1 MASQRIVMLI
11 PGGIGDQILIFPTL
25 ADLRGHYPQAE
36 IDVVVE
42 PRSQAA
48 YEVNAVVNQVLTF
61 PFRAKKTWR
70 DWWGLIQQIR
80 SRQYDI
86 IVSLGESFAVRVLL
100 WLTGVPKRVGYA
112 NQKTWGLLTHP
123 APLNKN
129 QYAAAMY
136 HDLLKGLGIDREYPP
151 LVATVKQKDQA
162 WGESERLRLQVQ
174 SPYILI
180 HGGSSKMA
188 RLKGINKIYPIQA
201 WLEVLHT
208 LNAKYPGISVLIV
221 QGPDDQEWGEQL
233 TAAIPE
239 LKRTQ
244 PPSFGKLAA
253 LIETATGM
261 ICTDSGPMHLGVAL
275 NTPLVALFGP
285 TDPQKLLPPQPHF
298 RPVKSPTGQIGDISP
313 AMILAE
319 VVEVLHG

>member
-1 MASQRIVMLI
+1 MTAKRILMLV
-11 PGGIGDQILIFPTL
+11 PGGIGDQILVFPTL
-25 ADLRGHYPQAE
+25 ADLQTHYPQAQ
-36 IDVVVE
+36 IDVMVE

-48 YEVNAVVNQVLTF
+48 YEVNSVVDQVLTF

-70 DWWGLIQQIR
+70 DWWGCIQTIRRGHYDLII
-80 SRQYDI
+80 
-86 IVSLGESFAVRVLL
+86 SLGESFAVRLLL
-100 WLTGVPKRVGYA
+100 WLTGVPQRVGYA

-129 QYAAAMY
+129 QYAAALY
-136 HDLLKGLGIDREYPP
+136 HDLLKGLGIHTEYPP
-151 LVATVKQKDQA
+151 LEATVKPEDQA
-162 WGESERLRLQVQ
+162 WGQLERARLGLQ
-174 SPYILI
+174 PEYILI

-201 WLEVLHT
+201 WIDVIQT
-208 LNAKYPGISVLIV
+208 LQDKYPDLSTVIV

-233 TAAIPE
+233 TAAIPT
-239 LKRTQ
+239 LNRTQ
-244 PPSFGKLAA
+244 PPSLGKLGA
-253 LIETATGM
+253 LIETATVM

-285 TDPQKLLPPQPHF
+285 TDPQKLLPPQAHF

-313 AMILAE
+313 GMILAAVAE
-319 VVEVLHG
+319 VFHG